1 MHPRTPRS
9 VGVAVRLRYHRRRP
23 RCNSRA
29 DCAAASTAKTPTRP
43 RSFQRKRRRLTGP
56 RRLNPPGR
64 CHVLRDRPRRSRPLL
79 DAERTPRPPRPPRPP
94 RLEAT
99 SASPP
104 SYRPIENLIAT
115 YAELVDNG
123 DFVGLGTLLA
133 DAVFTGGGAPVSG
146 HRPRRRHPKRRA
158 WPLRAPA
165 VPWRRTPLQGFSTV
179 KAGLVIVLTV
189 SWKNPV
195 TSPPH
200 RVGLFVEIPVLTNQS
215 VLAQH
220 RQHGVGQ
227 GTGSQYGSPAGR
239 SVRWTQAAHPIVT
252 TAPPGPRSRLAA

>member
-43 RSFQRKRRRLTGP
+43 RSFLRKRRRLTGP

-79 DAERTPRPPRPPRPP
+79 DAERTPRPPR
-94 RLEAT
+94 LEAT

-123 DFVGLGTLLA
+123 GFRGARHPARRRGLHRRRCAGERPPAAAATSEAAGLA
-133 DAVFTGGGAPVSG
+133 SSSTSRTVAANTPSGFFHGEGRVG
-146 HRPRRRHPKRRA
+146 HRVDRQLEEPGHE
-158 WPLRAPA
+158 
-165 VPWRRTPLQGFSTV
+165 
-179 KAGLVIVLTV
+179 
-189 SWKNPV
+189 
-195 TSPPH
+195 PPH